1 MKIACLGWGSL
12 IWDSREIKIPNK
24 GRRIETEFGW
34 TPID

>member
-24 GRRIETEFGW
+24 GRIETEFGW